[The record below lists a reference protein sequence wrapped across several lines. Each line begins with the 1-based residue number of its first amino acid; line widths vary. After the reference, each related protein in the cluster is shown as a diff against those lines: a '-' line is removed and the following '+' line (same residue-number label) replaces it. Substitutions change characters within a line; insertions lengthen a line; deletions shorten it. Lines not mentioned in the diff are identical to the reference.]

1 VIKHAEVLENEAANK
16 MIDDVHE
23 LSLLL
28 IEHQR
33 TEMTTQLTLIQK
45 QIRQT

>member
-1 VIKHAEVLENEAANK
+1 MTEHAEVFENKVADK

-28 IEHQR
+28 IKHQR
-33 TEMTTQLTLIQK
+33 TEMMMKLMLIQK
-45 QIRQT
+45 QIR

>member
-1 VIKHAEVLENEAANK
+1 MTEYTEMFENKAANK
-16 MIDDVHE
+16 MIDNAHE

-33 TEMTTQLTLIQK
+33 IEMMT
-45 QIRQT
+45 

>member
-1 VIKHAEVLENEAANK
+1 VTEHAEVFENEAADK

-33 TEMTTQLTLIQK
+33 TEMMTRLTLIQK
-45 QIRQT
+45 QIKQT